1 MPTSCKLSTSHYI
14 PGLCGW
20 VGGCGVCLLAAGGVV
35 GRSMVAQLTRMV
47 AQLWAVGSMV
57 LQQMVLHGRHG
68 LGSKDAAGIKTVQ
81 RSQPLRHLFN
91 GGPSLCCLYWSE
103 GPAVSAFIDQ
113 RARPLLH
120 LLNRE
125 PGRCCIY

>member
-35 GRSMVAQLTRMV
+35 GRSMVAQL
-47 AQLWAVGSMV
+47 WAVGSMV

-68 LGSKDAAGIKTVQ
+68 LGSKDAAGIKTVK

-91 GGPSLCCLYWSE
+91 GGPSRCCLYWSE
-103 GPAVSAFIDQ
+103 GPAIAAFIKQ
-113 RARPLLH
+113 RAEPLLH
-120 LLNRE
+120 LNN
-125 PGRCCIY
+125 